1 MPFTQ
6 LSKVARSGNL
16 DASSSVSETAD
27 AWRAYA
33 CMVPFTASDG
43 TSLLMLYGGS
53 SSQDMLVPQDPLKL
67 ASKGNA
73 NLHVFDEASSKWY
86 APSTANTPAN
96 GPVLPGCGAAD
107 GDAWVYDPHYGVSGS
122 DSTPVTLLDT
132 VHWSWSSPTESGL
145 LPVTRFGAAFAYV
158 SSKAQFYMHGGI
170 PLTTKTNEPDYPPGI
185 ANNLDI
191 LNPTDLSWSY
201 ASNGPARKYHSIC
214 YVSSIDAL
222 VLFGGSDQNI
232 DSYNDLKV
240 FSLKSNTWLYSL
252 KINGDSPAERL
263 LHSAVCTDNSMLVF
277 GGTRKV
283 GDTPSDSS
291 VWILKPTD
299 ETEFTWSKA
308 PISTTDRLMGP
319 AARAGHSAAL
329 RNNSM
334 YIYGGI
340 GPSGQDSVMYK
351 LDMDEWKWSQTNVTG
366 SSPDVAEDRHTLT
379 AVLIAALVSSV
390 LGIITIGISATVIYR
405 FVRRRYGIFAR
416 ADNDDNDNDD
426 VDDDDDVD
434 GSGGGGHRYVH
445 DIYGS
450 GKEAVLF
457 DSTTGSPMGLAANG
471 RSRSIGDPLYFNQD
485 SDEHTSGVGSGE
497 KPSDIAGVREFQ
509 STADDIVITVNERT
523 LSKRPS
529 TEPSHS
535 PQDFAAI
542 SNTASEATTPASIG
556 TGRALLPAALFNNGH
571 SSPTG
576 RVLSTMRAH
585 ARSLSTRLASSR
597 LSTAFSD
604 DTSVATSTTPTPASA
619 TNISRTRR
627 AETSASA
634 AHHRHPRRRSANAN
648 QRVSAV
654 NIYGHDQV
662 RLENEFRHAEAIN
675 EILLSNQPIPA
686 WLREAVAQSQ
696 QTQSKVDDNNH
707 RHEHRDDVAAN
718 TATKHR
724 VGRTVSD
731 VDASAPTSQL
741 RTGFKVVNNLS
752 SR

>member
-1 MPFTQ
+1 MPSTQ
-6 LSKVARSGNL
+6 QPKVARSGNL
-16 DASSSVSETAD
+16 DGSSSVSETAD

-53 SSQDMLVPQDPLKL
+53 SSQDTLVPQDPLKL
-67 ASKGNA
+67 ASKGDA

-86 APSTANTPAN
+86 APSTANAPAN

-107 GDAWVYDPHYGVSGS
+107 GGAWVYDPHYGVSGS

-145 LPVTRFGAAFAYV
+145 LPVKRFGAAFAYV
-158 SSKAQFYMHGGI
+158 PSKAQFYMHGGI
-170 PLTTKTNEPDYPPGI
+170 PLTAKTNEPDDPPGI

-263 LHSAVCTDNSMLVF
+263 LHSAVCTDSSMLVF

-283 GDTPSDSS
+283 GDAPSDSS

-308 PISTTDRLMGP
+308 PIATTDQLMGP

-340 GPSGQDSVMYK
+340 GPGGQDSVMYK
-351 LDMDEWKWSQTNVTG
+351 LDMGDWKWSQTNVTG

-379 AVLIAALVSSV
+379 AVLIAALVSSI

-405 FVRRRYGIFAR
+405 FVQRRYGIFAR
-416 ADNDDNDNDD
+416 ADNDDNGNDDD
-426 VDDDDDVD
+426 VDDDED
-434 GSGGGGHRYVH
+434 SGGGHH
-445 DIYGS
+445 HALDIYGS
-450 GKEAVLF
+450 GKHAVLS
-457 DSTTGSPMGLAANG
+457 DSKPGSPMGPAANR
-471 RSRSIGDPLYFNQD
+471 RSRSIGDPLYSNQD
-485 SDEHTSGVGSGE
+485 SGEHSSGGGASE
-497 KPSDIAGVREFQ
+497 KPSDIAGPNGFQ
-509 STADDIVITVNERT
+509 ATADDIVVVANEHT
-523 LSKRPS
+523 LSKMPG
-529 TEPSHS
+529 TDPPHS
-535 PQDFAAI
+535 PQDYAAI
-542 SNTASEATTPASIG
+542 SNTVSEATTPASIG

-571 SSPTG
+571 GSHTG

-585 ARSLSTRLASSR
+585 ARSLSTRLAPSQ

-604 DTSVATSTTPTPASA
+604 DTSVATATTPTPTPAFATSA
-619 TNISRTRR
+619 SRTRR

-634 AHHRHPRRRSANAN
+634 AAHRRHPRRRSANAN

-675 EILLSNQPIPA
+675 EILLSDQPIPA

-696 QTQSKVDDNNH
+696 QTQSKVDDSNH
-707 RHEHRDDVAAN
+707 RHEHRDDEAAN

-724 VGRTVSD
+724 VSRAVSD
-731 VDASAPTSQL
+731 VDASAPGSQL
-741 RTGFKVVNNLS
+741 RTEFKVVNS
-752 SR
+752 FGSR